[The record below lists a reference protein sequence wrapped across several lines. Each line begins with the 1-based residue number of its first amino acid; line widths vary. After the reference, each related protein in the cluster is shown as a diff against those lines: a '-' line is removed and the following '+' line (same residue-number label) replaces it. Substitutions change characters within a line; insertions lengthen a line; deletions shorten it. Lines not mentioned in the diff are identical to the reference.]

1 MYKAIDKLNALARTA
16 TFIGLS
22 KRCILMNAFFNCKFS
37 YCPLITMCHSRT
49 NNEKIN
55 KVHERCLRLAYNDK
69 QTPFPELLKK
79 VGSVSIQKRNI
90 QSLAVEMCAISRNIS
105 PLIMNDNF
113 KQKDNSQYN
122 LRQISEFSRPM
133 VKSVHHG
140 SESFSFLRP
149 KIWDRL
155 LDDYKD
161 IGSLNTLKKRLKN
174 GRLFRLFVIVDS
186 VKFALTI

>member
-1 MYKAIDKLNALARTA
+1 MPQSHKQW
-16 TFIGLS
+16 
-22 KRCILMNAFFNCKFS
+22 
-37 YCPLITMCHSRT
+37 
-49 NNEKIN
+49 EN
-55 KVHERCLRLAYNDK
+55 KQGSWESLRLAYNDK

-90 QSLAVEMCAISRNIS
+90 QSLAVEICAISRNIS

-140 SESFSFLRP
+140 SESVSFLRP